1 MLTLFAFGPNGW
13 GDELLR
19 GAGMTLVLAALGFAL
34 GLVFGTMG
42 AAAKLSGS
50 RILRIVAEAY
60 TTVIRGVPELLVIY
74 LFFFGSSGA
83 IMFFARMFGHAGY
96 VGVDAFTVGVLG
108 LGVISGA
115 YATEV
120 IRGAFQAVPTGQI
133 EAGRAIGMTRG
144 LIFRRILLP
153 QAARFALP
161 GLGNVWQLVLKDSAL
176 VSVTALAE
184 LMRTASVAARSSG
197 QPFTFYVAAGVL
209 YLVLT
214 TLSTT
219 LFALAERRAGR
230 GVVQVNA

>member
-50 RILRIVAEAY
+50 RILRIVAEVY

-83 IMFFARMFGHAGY
+83 IMFFARMFGYAGY
-96 VGVDAFTVGVLG
+96 VGVDAFTVGALG

-120 IRGAFQAVPTGQI
+120 IRGAFQAVPAGQI

-197 QPFTFYVAAGVL
+197 QPFTFYVAAGAL

-230 GVVQVNA
+230 GVVRVNA